1 MKQNRII
8 QSSKKLIVLV
18 LFFTNFLFGADAELD
33 IIKKSSSLPKITIS
47 VAPSAMKKELTE
59 KIKDIVIKDLKV
71 SGHFEISDINMIVEY
86 NKIPDMLKLSNNGVD
101 LFLNINSSIS
111 GFGGYSVMVKLY
123 DINSKQLVYNR
134 TFTTAKEERYP
145 FLSHRIAISINK
157 HLNAPSIDWMDK
169 FVIFSQYKGARKADI
184 IIADY
189 TLTFQQSVIRGGLN
203 IFPKWANKKQESFYY
218 TTYDKDVPTLIKTNL
233 YTRKR
238 ETIMKSEGMLVASDI
253 SSDGK
258 KILITASP
266 NYQPDIYLYDTVKKS
281 KIRLTT
287 YKGID
292 VGAHFV
298 ENDSKIVF
306 ASDRLKY
313 PNIFAKKIGNRGVE
327 RLVYHGRNNSSAS
340 THKDFVVYISRD
352 KDNEFGTYAFNLYLM
367 STKSDFLKRLTS
379 KGNNQFP
386 KFSQDGES
394 IIYLKNYKNKSSIN
408 IIRLNYSKSFSF
420 PLKNGKIQSI
430 DW

>member
-281 KIRLTT
+281 KVRLTT

-340 THKDFVVYISRD
+340 THKDFVVYTSRD

-420 PLKNGKIQSI
+420 PLRNGKIQSI